1 MTAALD
7 GMKVLD
13 LTQYE
18 AGTTCSQYLAW
29 FGATVYKVEMPG
41 RGDPGRRS
49 AATDAR
55 DGLYFLS
62 FNHNKQSV
70 AINLDT
76 PEGRDLFLR
85 MVPNVDVV
93 VENFTLGTMEK
104 LGIGYEVLKQHN
116 PAVIYATIKGFG
128 TTGPYKDF
136 KSYDWVAQAAGGAF
150 SVTGEPDAPPMRPG
164 ATVADTGTGMHT
176 AMGIIAAYVQKLKT
190 GEGQIVEVS
199 MQETMVNFMKMQ
211 MSTKERHAPNPIP
224 RTGRK
229 FVPTA
234 NTFACKGGGP
244 NDYVFTMVVTDRQWD
259 DFVRALDMP
268 ELAADPR
275 FATWADRWKNEAEL
289 EALITSWTM
298 QRTKFEAMEQLGAKN
313 VPAGAVYDS
322 NDIFNDKHLKARG
335 AIMTYEH
342 PTKGTIEMP
351 SPPIRLSKSKD
362 EVIPAPLLGQH
373 TKTVLQAE
381 LGLGEA
387 ELDRLHAAGVL
398 GFWQATGAG

>member
-1 MTAALD
+1 MAAALD

-76 PEGRDLFLR
+76 AEGRELFLQ
-85 MVPNVDVV
+85 MVPKVDVV

-104 LGIGYEVLKQHN
+104 LGIGYDVLKQHN
-116 PAVIYATIKGFG
+116 PAVIYCTIKGYG

-164 ATVADTGTGMHT
+164 ATVADTGTGMHA

-190 GEGQIVEVS
+190 GEGQVVEVS
-199 MQETMVNFMKMQ
+199 MQETVVNFMKMQ
-211 MSTKERHAPNPIP
+211 MSTKERHLPNPIP
-224 RTGRK
+224 RTGRR

-234 NTFACKGGGP
+234 STFPCKGGGP
-244 NDYVFTMVVTDRQWD
+244 NDYIFTMVVTDRQWD
-259 DFVRALDMP
+259 DLARALDMP
-268 ELAADPR
+268 ELVADPR
-275 FATWADRWKNEAEL
+275 FATWADRWRNADDL
-289 EALITSWTM
+289 EAAISSWTL
-298 QRTKFEAMEQLGAKN
+298 QRTKFEAMEYLGARN
-313 VPAGAVYDS
+313 VPVGAVYDS
-322 NDIFNDKHLKARG
+322 NDIFACKHLRARN
-335 AIMTYEH
+335 AIITYTH
-342 PTKGTIEMP
+342 PTKGEIEMP
-351 SPPIRLSKSKD
+351 APPIRLSESKV
-362 EVIPAPLLGQH
+362 EVVPAPLLGEH
-373 TKTVLQAE
+373 TAKVLQAE
-381 LGLGEA
+381 LGLDEA
-387 ELDRLHAAGVL
+387 ALGRLHAAGVL
-398 GFWQATGAG
+398 GFWQQV